1 MDKMFIP
8 FLKGGSRIRQS
19 RSAQPLQPFLPNS
32 SIMEFDPKP
41 GNSFTHVFRF
51 SQADVEAFAQVTG
64 DNNPLH
70 LDAGYAETTPFKR
83 PIIHGMLG
91 ASVFTKV
98 LGTQFPGFGSVYLK
112 QTLDF
117 MRPMFVDTDYEG
129 VFTILSVNAD
139 KHTAEIS
146 TEILDRQTRKVTTR
160 GVATLMNKEK
170 F

>member
-1 MDKMFIP
+1 MNIEAKA
-8 FLKGGSRIRQS
+8 GS
-19 RSAQPLQPFLPNS
+19 
-32 SIMEFDPKP
+32 
-41 GNSFTHVFRF
+41 SFTHTFRF

-64 DNNPLH
+64 DTNPLH
-70 LDAGYAETTPFKR
+70 LDAEFAATTPFKR

-98 LGTQFPGFGSVYLK
+98 LGTQYPGYGSVYLK
-112 QTLDF
+112 QTLEF

-129 VFTILSVNAD
+129 VFTIVSINPD

-146 TEILDRQTRKVTTR
+146 TEILDSQTRKVTTR
-160 GVATLMNKEK
+160 GVATLKNKEK